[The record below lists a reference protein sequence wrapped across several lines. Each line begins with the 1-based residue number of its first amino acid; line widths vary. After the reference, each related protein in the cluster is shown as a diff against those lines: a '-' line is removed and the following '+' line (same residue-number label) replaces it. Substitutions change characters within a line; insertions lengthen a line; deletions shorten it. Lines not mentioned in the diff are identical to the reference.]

1 MWSSDE
7 ITLEISEED
16 VDFPTLVANFV
27 TPAGVISIIG
37 TFLDAGPDT
46 LHIDGVH
53 IGGLAANTI
62 GIAGLNALGR
72 KLLEEANVAHLIIA
86 GSTRTSGR
94 CEGRTPRII
103 RFPRGSR

>member
-7 ITLEISEED
+7 ITLEIKEED
-16 VDFPTLVANFV
+16 IDFPTLIPNFV
-27 TPAGVISIIG
+27 TPDGVISIVG
-37 TFLDAGPDT
+37 TILNAGPDT
-46 LHIDGVH
+46 LYLDGVH
-53 IGGLAANTI
+53 IGGLAGNAI

-94 CEGRTPRII
+94 CEGKTPRII
-103 RFPRGSR
+103 RFPRGNR